1 MISIALKE
9 AKIMT
14 SLGSLLWIAVFGVFL
29 FFMMKKGGGCCGG
42 GHDKGP
48 GSDKKELGD
57 HTQGNDKEQ
66 PRGGC
71 CG

>member
-1 MISIALKE
+1 
-9 AKIMT
+9 MT
-14 SLGSLLWIAVFGVFL
+14 SLGSLLWIVAIGAI
-29 FFMMKKGGGCCGG
+29 FFMMTRKGGGCCGG
-42 GHDKGP
+42 GHNKSP

-57 HTQGNDKEQ
+57 HTQGNGKDQ